1 MKIMGWRPPQR
12 PQWVKEIMKTPGPIK
27 VQLLLLTI
35 LTASS
40 VTSTALLIC
49 SRVKSTSD
57 VNTLPVVE
65 SLEVG
70 NEKLRLRVTGNA
82 TTVVLKNLS
91 QTLKNL
97 DDQFLKEKSSL
108 SIERKGG

>member
-1 MKIMGWRPPQR
+1 MKKLW
-12 PQWVKEIMKTPGPIK
+12 KEIMRTPGPIR
-27 VQLLLLTI
+27 VQLLLLTT

-49 SRVKSTSD
+49 NRVRDTSA

-82 TTVVLKNLS
+82 TTEVLRNLS
-91 QTLKNL
+91 QTLRNL
-97 DDQFLKEKSSL
+97 DDQFSREKSSV

>member
-1 MKIMGWRPPQR
+1 MIMRTLGYF
-12 PQWVKEIMKTPGPIK
+12 KN
-27 VQLLLLTI
+27 
-35 LTASS
+35 TAFTTNDIGDFS
-40 VTSTALLIC
+40 VLSTGLQIYKA
-49 SRVKSTSD
+49 VNNTSD

-82 TTVVLKNLS
+82 TTEVLRNLS

-97 DDQFLKEKSSL
+97 DDQFLREKSSV